1 VTLGHPDLAPLL
13 AKARDLLAARPG
25 AVLAGPTAA
34 ALWIDEFGG
43 VRAGDDREAQL
54 ELVPPLALAPLEIV
68 VPGRGGRLS
77 AEVRVR
83 ADELDPDEIR
93 EVPVDGGVVRL
104 TSPLRTAFDLAR
116 TRPLDEAVELVDAIG
131 ARHVVWPD
139 DLRRLAHRHPGV
151 RGRRAVSPV
160 ADLVDHGSTS
170 PARTRVR
177 LVLRRGGI
185 DVPRAGRAILDADGV
200 LAGFLDLAWLDDG
213 CGFQVGR
220 PRAEALARTGR
231 LGELGWFVHRIPD
244 HGAPDWLVLQA
255 LGLLERRRGGVPPPL
270 VTRSARRPRRSSAR

>member
-1 VTLGHPDLAPLL
+1 MTLEHPDPAPLL
-13 AKARDLLAARPG
+13 VRALDLLAARPG

-34 ALWIDEFGG
+34 ALWIDEFAGI
-43 VRAGDDREAQL
+43 RAGDDREAHL
-54 ELVPPLALAPLEIV
+54 ELVPPLARAPLEIV
-68 VPGRGGRLS
+68 VPGRGGRS
-77 AEVRVR
+77 TAGVRVR
-83 ADELDPDEIR
+83 ADELHPDEIG

-104 TSPLRTAFDLAR
+104 TSPMRTAFDLAR

-139 DLRRLAHRHPGV
+139 DLRRIAHSHPGV
-151 RGRRAVSPV
+151 RGRRAVFAV
-160 ADLVDHGSTS
+160 ADLIDHGSTS

-185 DVPRAGRAILDADGV
+185 DAPRAGRAIVDAEGV
-200 LAGFLDLAWLDDG
+200 LVGFLDLSWPEDG

-231 LGELGWFVHRIPD
+231 LGEYGWFVQLIPD
-244 HGAPDWLVLQA
+244 HGRPDWLVFQA
-255 LGLLERRRGGVPPPL
+255 LGLLERRRGRVSPPL
-270 VTRSARRPRRSSAR
+270 ITRSDRRRRRSSAR

>member
-1 VTLGHPDLAPLL
+1 VTLEHPDPVPLL
-13 AKARDLLAARPG
+13 ARARDLLAARPD

-43 VRAGDDREAQL
+43 IRAGDDREAHL

-68 VPGRGGRLS
+68 VPGRGGRPM
-77 AEVRVR
+77 AGVRVR
-83 ADELDPDEIR
+83 ADELPPDEIH

-116 TRPLDEAVELVDAIG
+116 SLPLDEAVELVDAIG
-131 ARHVVWPD
+131 SRHVVWPD

-151 RGRRAVSPV
+151 RGRRAVFPV
-160 ADLVDHGSTS
+160 ADLIDHGSTS
-170 PARTRVR
+170 PARTRIR

-185 DVPRAGRAILDADGV
+185 DVPRAGRAIVDADGA
-200 LAGFLDLAWLDDG
+200 LAGYLDLAWLDDA

-220 PRAEALARTGR
+220 PRGEALARTGR
-231 LGELGWFVHRIPD
+231 LGELGWFVQLIPD
-244 HGAPDWLVLQA
+244 HGRPDWLVFQA
-255 LGLLERRRGGVPPPL
+255 LGLLERRRGRVPPPL
-270 VTRSARRPRRSSAR
+270 VRRR